1 VCVPRILA
9 LPCAALFLAAALAA
23 QTPTKIG
30 VIQIQTALVS
40 TKDGQ
45 KAVQELESRMA
56 PKQREMERK
65 RTELQELQDKL
76 NKGGNAMAQAAK
88 DDLART
94 IDQKTKSYNRD
105 MEDARAELDT
115 EQRKLLEDLSGK
127 MQVAIDKLF
136 SASATRFFGILEQYR
151 YETLTFAALTRDGQH
166 AHPIAPAQYRDVDI
180 GNEKPVKCLN
190 NGLWLC
196 NADDLRYAVVLSFHR
211 EYGHESGTCV
221 EIAARGRRKRV
232 NASLLC
238 RTGGGR

>member
-1 VCVPRILA
+1 VKNRIFA
-9 LPCAALFLAAALAA
+9 LPCVAFFLAAALSA
-23 QTPTKIG
+23 QTPTKVD

-94 IDQKTKSYNRD
+94 IDQKTKGYNRD
-105 MEDARAELDT
+105 MEDARAELDQ

-127 MQVAIDKLF
+127 MQVVIDKYALANGYAVILDV
-136 SASATRFFGILEQYR
+136 SNQNGNVLYVASGVDITKDIIDLYDKTNPAGPSSATP
-151 YETLTFAALTRDGQH
+151 TTKPA
-166 AHPIAPAQYRDVDI
+166 APAP
-180 GNEKPVKCLN
+180 KPPAPAATPVK
-190 NGLWLC
+190 
-196 NADDLRYAVVLSFHR
+196 
-211 EYGHESGTCV
+211 
-221 EIAARGRRKRV
+221 KQP
-232 NASLLC
+232 
-238 RTGGGR
+238 

>member
-1 VCVPRILA
+1 VKHRILA
-9 LPCAALFLAAALAA
+9 LPCAAFFLAASLAAA
-23 QTPTKIG
+23 QTPTKVG

-45 KAVQELESRMA
+45 KAVQDLESRMA

-76 NKGGNAMAQAAK
+76 QKGGNAMAQAAK

-127 MQVAIDKLF
+127 MQVAIDKFALANGYAVILDVSNQNGNVLYVASGVDITKDIIDLYDKTNP
-136 SASATRFFGILEQYR
+136 SAPGSSTPTTKPAATP
-151 YETLTFAALTRDGQH
+151 A
-166 AHPIAPAQYRDVDI
+166 PKAPAPAAT
-180 GNEKPVKCLN
+180 PVK
-190 NGLWLC
+190 
-196 NADDLRYAVVLSFHR
+196 
-211 EYGHESGTCV
+211 
-221 EIAARGRRKRV
+221 KQP
-232 NASLLC
+232 
-238 RTGGGR
+238 